1 MVSTLTCLA
10 RTVPAPGMSKPRHG
24 TWSLLFVY
32 LRNRWWRRG
41 RAAPATANGLCDEGG
56 AVGRD
61 VADCSGCIGFAFEAR
76 ARGCQRATSAAP
88 KTVYIHTNCCTGF
101 NVHPPEF
108 RRKTRKWLKEE
119 EWTGSNSSSTVW
131 RTRVKKSTY
140 TCLLRTHVYVVVLYL
155 VGVLS
160 IFVCIYI
167 YTYDRC
173 LQSDV
178 FFRFCLQGIF
188 ISERDFI
195 KCYTLCVCHCFQ
207 VKSTSSSPLLNTVTV
222 PVPNEKYRVQNV
234 FAKTRYT

>member
-1 MVSTLTCLA
+1 MREEPWGNDSYA
-10 RTVPAPGMSKPRHG
+10 G
-24 TWSLLFVY
+24 SL
-32 LRNRWWRRG
+32 
-41 RAAPATANGLCDEGG
+41 
-56 AVGRD
+56 GRD

-108 RRKTRKWLKEE
+108 RRKTRKWLKVE

-167 YTYDRC
+167 YIHTIGAFKAMYFLD
-173 LQSDV
+173 SV
-178 FFRFCLQGIF
+178 
-188 ISERDFI
+188 
-195 KCYTLCVCHCFQ
+195 
-207 VKSTSSSPLLNTVTV
+207 
-222 PVPNEKYRVQNV
+222 YRVYSFRNAILSSAIRCAYVIV
-234 FAKTRYT
+234 FK